1 MPEFGRCFAQI
12 IAAGGLATIVALPG
26 TAVAAAE
33 PTASPAPAAEP
44 GSPTVDARVM
54 LQGHARVGSWIAI
67 DVRIRNDGPP
77 IVGELRLAG
86 GAQGRTRFATP
97 VDLPTTSDKHYRLY
111 AQPPAF
117 GTQLDVV
124 LVAGG
129 RTVASVQTAFTIH
142 DPSQLVVGVVAE
154 RAHGLVG
161 SIDLLPSQ
169 NGAAAALVPLTPADL
184 PDRVEAWAAMD
195 RLIWQDVDSTQL
207 TPEQIAA
214 LRGWL
219 AAGGRLVVVGGTA
232 NPSVLS
238 AFPDD
243 LLPFRPEATIDVP
256 PAALSDLLGGLP
268 AGAAGASDLPGL
280 SGSLVR
286 GRALA
291 SVADRV
297 VAAETAYG
305 SGAVAIVGIDPTTA
319 WIADSVSARAG
330 LWRDLVPARTTG
342 LTIGPDDNQL
352 INAVSQLPALALPP
366 IGGLLG
372 LLAGYIVL
380 IGPANYLV
388 LRRIDRREWA
398 WITMPVLIVVFAV
411 GAYGFGVSLRG
422 LDVIV
427 NEVAIVRG
435 SPGATEGA
443 AQVYLGVFSP
453 SRGTYELEVPNGAL
467 LASTLTGDFSS
478 GGEGATL
485 DIVQGTP
492 ARVRNLTFGFTPLRT
507 LRAETPTTVPRVEAD
522 LTLAG
527 GTLSGTLANRSDQTL
542 ERPAIVLGG
551 SVVVLGDLEPG
562 EEQQVSLP
570 IRSNQFGQSIAD
582 KILGPLFFG
591 DPTRGDDTA
600 RRDTARHYVL
610 DQLTY
615 DPNLGS
621 LGTLPAEAPVL
632 LAWGTHEIVDV
643 RVNGLVPRR
652 TGNVLYFVPLD
663 LAFAGSIAFES
674 DLVRVDIVEVD
685 ALFFNKDPYSMHVAS
700 GSVTVGYR
708 PIAFDGRLDPSRV
721 ILSLGL
727 GGEAGLGGGPPVPIE
742 PTGEAEPDPAP
753 APDEPPCDPN
763 TEDCT
768 ARQGLPDVAVR
779 DRTDGSW
786 RSLPRLLA
794 NTVYELTEPARY
806 VDPATGT
813 LLVRFASD
821 RQDGATFTFQV
832 RIEGQIR

>member
-1 MPEFGRCFAQI
+1 VPAFARRFARI
-12 IAAGGLATIVALPG
+12 IVAAGLATIVALPG
-26 TAVAAAE
+26 AAVAAE
-33 PTASPAPAAEP
+33 PTASPAPTAGP
-44 GSPTVDARVM
+44 GSPIVEARVM
-54 LQGHARVGSWIAI
+54 LEGHARVGSWMAI

-117 GTQLDVV
+117 GNRLDVV

-129 RTVASVQTAFTIH
+129 RTVTSVQATFTIH
-142 DPSQLVVGVVAE
+142 DASQLVVGIVAE
-154 RAHGLVG
+154 RAQALVG
-161 SIDLLPSQ
+161 SIDLPPTQ
-169 NGAAAALVPLTPADL
+169 NGVAAALVPLEPADL

-207 TPEQIAA
+207 TPQQIAA

-256 PAALSDLLGGLP
+256 PAALADLLGGLP
-268 AGAAGASDLPGL
+268 GGAAGAADLPGL
-280 SGSLVR
+280 SGDLVR
-286 GRALA
+286 GRALS
-291 SVADRV
+291 SVGDRA
-297 VAAETAYG
+297 VAAETTYG
-305 SGAVAIVGIDPTTA
+305 SGAVAIIGIDPTTA
-319 WIADSVSARAG
+319 WIADSVGARAG

-342 LTIGPDDNQL
+342 LTVGPDDNQL

-366 IGGLLG
+366 IGGLLA

-398 WITMPVLIVVFAV
+398 WITMPILIAVFAV

-435 SPGATEGA
+435 SPGATEGT

-453 SRGTYELEVPNGAL
+453 SRGTYELEVPSGAL
-467 LASTLTGDFSS
+467 LASTLTGDFAT
-478 GGEGATL
+478 GGEGAAL
-485 DIVQGTP
+485 DVVQGTP

-522 LTLAG
+522 LILAG
-527 GTLSGTLANRSDQTL
+527 GTLSGTVVNRSEVTL
-542 ERPAIVLGG
+542 ERPAVVLGG

-562 EEQQVSLP
+562 EEGRVSLP
-570 IRSNQFGQSIAD
+570 IRPNSFGQSIAD
-582 KILGPLFFG
+582 KIMGPLFFG
-591 DPTRGDDTA
+591 DPARGDDSA

-615 DPNLGS
+615 DPNVGS
-621 LGTLPAEAPVL
+621 LGTLPSESPVL
-632 LAWGTHEIVDV
+632 LAWGNEEIVDV
-643 RVNGLVPRR
+643 RVDGQVPRR
-652 TGNVLYFVPLD
+652 TGNVLYYLPLE
-663 LAFAGSIAFES
+663 LGFEGAVAFES
-674 DLVRVDIVEVD
+674 DLVRVEVIDVD

-708 PIAFDGRLDPSRV
+708 PIAFDGRLEPSTV
-721 ILSLGL
+721 VLSLGF
-727 GGEAGLGGGPPVPIE
+727 GGEAGLGDGPLVPLV

-763 TEDCT
+763 TEDCFG
-768 ARQGLPDVAVR
+768 RQGLPDVAVR
-779 DRTDGSW
+779 DQTDGSW
-786 RSLPRLLA
+786 RALPRLSA
-794 NTVYELTEPARY
+794 NTLYELADPARY
-806 VDPATGT
+806 LDPATGT
-813 LLVRFASD
+813 LLVRFAND
-821 RQDGATFTFQV
+821 RQEGATFTFQV